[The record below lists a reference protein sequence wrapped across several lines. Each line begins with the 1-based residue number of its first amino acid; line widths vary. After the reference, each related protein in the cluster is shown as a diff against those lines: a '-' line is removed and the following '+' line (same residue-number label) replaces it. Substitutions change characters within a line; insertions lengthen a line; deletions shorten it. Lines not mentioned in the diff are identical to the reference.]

1 MDDFFSRFVLSNSP
15 AYRFGRH
22 FLFWFVCW
30 AFMGFIYGFL
40 YLGTFRYSSLS
51 LSYMEALLFLPQ
63 HMVLSYGIMY
73 LILPRYIIKNRYWE
87 GLAGIAVLILIAA
100 LMSPLTQ
107 TFLILPLRKAFDA
120 PVNPKNVFHS
130 FMGGLR
136 GSMTVAGFAVAI
148 KLVKY
153 WYFKKVENEIL
164 EKEKL
169 KAELQILRAQL
180 QPHFIF
186 NTLNSIY
193 SLSLKKSEQTPE
205 AILKL
210 SELMRYMFAE
220 CNGVTISLKKEIES
234 LHNYI
239 ELGKTRFRERLDIS
253 VNISGDFENKK
264 IAPLLFLPF
273 LENSFKYGTVE
284 LLDHAW
290 ISLDLAVRDT
300 QLKFKLVNGK
310 SPMHGDTDL
319 ISNGVGLTNVKKRLT
334 MLYPNAH
341 ELRINEDADTFIV
354 LLTLQLEKINL
365 PDEEIKLPVGG

>member
-1 MDDFFSRFVLSNSP
+1 MDDFFSRFVLSEKPS
-15 AYRFGRH
+15 YRFGRH
-22 FLFWFVCW
+22 FLFWLVCW

-40 YLGTFRYSSLS
+40 YIATIRYSNLALS
-51 LSYMEALLFLPQ
+51 FIESLLFLPQ
-63 HMVLSYGIMY
+63 HMVLSYGIIY
-73 LILPRYIIKNRYWE
+73 LILPRYILQNRYWA
-87 GLAGIAVLILIAA
+87 GLAGIIGFILIAA

-107 TFLILPLRKAFDA
+107 VLFIMPLREAMNA
-120 PVNPKNVFHS
+120 PFKPASLFHS

-148 KLVKY
+148 KLVKI

-164 EKEKL
+164 ENEKL
-169 KAELQILRAQL
+169 KAELQILRAQV

-193 SLSLKKSEQTPE
+193 SLALKKSAQTPE

-210 SELMRYMFAE
+210 SELMRYMFDDCKGTA
-220 CNGVTISLKKEIES
+220 IPLKKEIQS

-239 ELGKTRFRERLDIS
+239 ELGKTRFRERLDIA

-290 ISLDLAVRDT
+290 INLGLTVKENT
-300 QLKFKLVNGK
+300 LKFKLVNGK
-310 SPMHGDTDL
+310 SPIHGDPRL
-319 ISNGVGLTNVKKRLT
+319 ISTGVGLTNVKKRLI
-334 MLYPNAH
+334 MLYPKAH
-341 ELRINEDADTFIV
+341 ELRITEDAETFVVHLSI
-354 LLTLQLEKINL
+354 QLEKIKI
-365 PDEEIKLPVGG
+365 PDEEIKLSAG